1 LLWLPV
7 LFLVLA
13 LGPPVVPTSAEDPK
27 RDPRVEA
34 LRTPPESDKRYPKD
48 EAALLENAKG
58 FVEVFHKG
66 DARALAAFWTEDGD
80 YVDQAGRSH
89 KGRDA
94 IEKTFQE
101 YFAENKGLKLRIDIA
116 DLRFVTPDVAVEDG
130 MTAVIPP
137 DGGPPSRARYTIIH
151 VKKDGKWLL
160 SSVRDAPFSAPT
172 QYDHLRGLEWAIG
185 EWAEEAKGEAARAS
199 FAWAQ
204 NQNFIVSTFTTSFK
218 NIAIGGGV
226 QWIGW
231 DPIGKQIRSWSFESS
246 GGYGESTWAKKGDSW
261 VLEMTAVLPNGKKV
275 SATTVLSHPD
285 ADTLVWQSRNR
296 SVDGKEIPDAR
307 EIRFKRVK

>member
-1 LLWLPV
+1 MS
-7 LFLVLA
+7 
-13 LGPPVVPTSAEDPK
+13 PTSAEDPK

-34 LRTPPESDKRYPKD
+34 LRTPPESDKRYPKE

-58 FVEVFHKG
+58 FVEAFHKG
-66 DARALAAFWTEDGD
+66 DAKALAAFWTEDGD
-80 YVDQAGRSH
+80 YVDQAGRSRT
-89 KGRDA
+89 GRDA

-101 YFAENKGLKLRIDIA
+101 FFAENKGLKLRIDIA

-130 MTAVIPP
+130 TTAVIPP
-137 DGGPPSRARYTIIH
+137 DGGPPSRARYTIVH

-160 SSVRDAPFSAPT
+160 NSVRDAPFSPPT
-172 QYDHLRGLEWAIG
+172 RYEHLRGLEWAIG
-185 EWAEEAKGEAARAS
+185 EWAEEAKGETARAS

-218 NIAIGGGV
+218 NVEIGGGV

-231 DPIGKQIRSWSFESS
+231 DPIGKQIRSWDFESS
-246 GGYGESTWAKKGDSW
+246 GGYGEATWAKKGDSW
-261 VLEMTAVLPNGKKV
+261 VLERTAVLPNGKKV
-275 SATTVLSHPD
+275 TATSFLSHPD

-296 SVDGKEIPDAR
+296 SADGKEIPDTR
-307 EIRFKRVK
+307 EIRLKRVK